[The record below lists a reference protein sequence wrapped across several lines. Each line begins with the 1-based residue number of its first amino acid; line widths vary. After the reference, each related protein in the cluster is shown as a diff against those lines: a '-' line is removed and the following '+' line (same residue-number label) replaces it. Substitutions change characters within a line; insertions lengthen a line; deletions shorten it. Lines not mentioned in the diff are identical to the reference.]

1 LRAKDKRASARF
13 FLLEGVVDRG
23 LPDKVIA
30 EIREIARE
38 RGCELLAVET
48 AGAGS
53 GLVLRLVLDRDGGV
67 TLDDCQAVSEQVSP
81 LLDAEDTIGHRY
93 TLEVSS
99 PGIDRKLY
107 SVEDARK
114 FVGRRVRVQTKG
126 PVEGSRNF
134 SGRLTSVDG
143 EVLQIVD
150 DEAGKTYNV
159 SFGELKTARLKTDW
173 T

>member
-1 LRAKDKRASARF
+1 
-13 FLLEGVVDRG
+13 LLPEKLV
-23 LPDKVIA
+23 A

-48 AGAGS
+48 AGTGS
-53 GLVLRLVLDRDGGV
+53 SLLLRLVLDKPEGI

-81 LLDAEDTIGHRY
+81 LLDAEDAIAHRY

-107 SVEDARK
+107 SLEDARK
-114 FVGRRVRVQTKG
+114 FVGRRVRVRAKNAVDG
-126 PVEGSRNF
+126 ARNF
-134 SGRLTSVDG
+134 SGRLASVDG
-143 EVLQIVD
+143 ETLQIVD

-159 SFGELKTARLKTDW
+159 SFGELKSARLKTDW